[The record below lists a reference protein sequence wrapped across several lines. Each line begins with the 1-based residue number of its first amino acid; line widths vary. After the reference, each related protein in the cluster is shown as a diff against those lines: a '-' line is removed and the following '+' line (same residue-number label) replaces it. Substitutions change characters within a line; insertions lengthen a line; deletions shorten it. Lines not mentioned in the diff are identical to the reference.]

1 MCYVYFGTRNFGS
14 KRPRREEQGETHDHD
29 PWPENPVNPELK
41 QFLPPYS
48 ISYEQRRKHLQ
59 SSEIYEELE
68 FDTQTMRRAP
78 RCIVRESMIVST
90 PYKESSRLV
99 NTQPSTISRRS
110 SRLCFSPRLRVY
122 SMHDGYGR

>member
-1 MCYVYFGTRNFGS
+1 MCTSELVILARKDLAGRNKGRPMTRKS
-14 KRPRREEQGETHDHD
+14 SEPRTQTI
-29 PWPENPVNPELK
+29 LA
-41 QFLPPYS
+41 S

-110 SRLCFSPRLRVY
+110 SRLYFSPSRLRVY